1 MDLIDKEKDL
11 VWICKYQVSALV
23 FSRGEEQIKM
33 GASNILTIEKL
44 DDFEYNLRSAIK
56 LRVRVDIRQK
66 LWILKNKRD
75 IVVKFGLDKIG
86 IDREIEEYNIGPEE
100 VWNSEFGLYLNDED
114 EALDTKSLEESIT
127 YSNGEEFR
135 LDDIQDQ
142 NYFESDN
149 IVELYLFNIKLLNAS
164 NKTFNKVFTKG
175 TLQHFVGELLTETKH
190 RKVLMSPFEND
201 DIYQEVLVPSNPA
214 YKGLIYLDE
223 YYGFYRYGAMIYYDL
238 DKLYII
244 NPNGKV
250 TAKEKDE
257 WPETVFLI
265 SSVVKSTPGNGMV
278 RKPDEKVYYINVPE
292 DAISPQQ
299 PSISKNAEYGSEAK
313 IVITDDIT
321 IEVAEADQSYM
332 NQRNEFLQ
340 YTRKDDN
347 KYSLDISRAR
357 MEENECIIYIS
368 GENLD
373 ISAFTLNKAYRLI
386 FEETSKQERY
396 GKYKYRIAY
405 AYHYIR
411 VESGSYMTSS
421 HHIALKKCSES

>member
-164 NKTFNKVFTKG
+164 NKAFNKVFTKG

-201 DIYQEVLVPSNPA
+201 DVYQEVLVPSNPA